1 MNAVLL
7 DEAETIEQLRGDLV
21 ALAMEKGTFADDT
34 VLEMSQQLDEFLVQ
48 FTKMHL
54 STQKQQLLAYR

>member
-7 DEAETIEQLRGDLV
+7 EEAETIEQLRGDLV

-48 FTKMHL
+48 FIKL
-54 STQKQQLLAYR
+54 QQECNKC

>member
-7 DEAETIEQLRGDLV
+7 EESEAIEQLRGDLV
-21 ALAMEKGTFADDT
+21 ALAMAKGTFADHT

-48 FTKMHL
+48 FIKL
-54 STQKQQLLAYR
+54 QQERK

>member
-7 DEAETIEQLRGDLV
+7 EEAETIEQLRGDLV

-48 FTKMHL
+48 FIKL
-54 STQKQQLLAYR
+54 QQECNKY

>member
-7 DEAETIEQLRGDLV
+7 EEAEAIEQLRCDLV
-21 ALAMEKGTFADDT
+21 ALAMEKGTFADDS

-48 FTKMHL
+48 FIKL
-54 STQKQQLLAYR
+54 QLDLK

>member
-7 DEAETIEQLRGDLV
+7 EEAETIEQLRGDLV

-48 FTKMHL
+48 FIKL
-54 STQKQQLLAYR
+54 QQECSKY

>member
-7 DEAETIEQLRGDLV
+7 EEAETIEQLRGDLV
-21 ALAMEKGTFADDT
+21 ALAMEKGTFADHT

-48 FTKMHL
+48 FIKL
-54 STQKQQLLAYR
+54 QQECK